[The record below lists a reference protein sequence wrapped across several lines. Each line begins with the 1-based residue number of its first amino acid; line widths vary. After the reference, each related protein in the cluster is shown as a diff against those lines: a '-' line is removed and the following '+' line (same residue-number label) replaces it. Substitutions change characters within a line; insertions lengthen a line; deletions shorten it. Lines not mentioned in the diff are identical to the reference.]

1 MLKTLR
7 IAFWAVVAILL
18 VMVGLSNRGMVTV
31 RAMPEVLAG
40 PLGIAPDVTVPLFVV
55 IFAGVALGLFVG
67 FVWEWLR
74 EWNERAVSRAKDAE
88 ITRLNAELTRLN
100 AEKAVGK
107 DEVLALVERTGS
119 QKTGTRG

>member
-1 MLKTLR
+1 
-7 IAFWAVVAILL
+7 
-18 VMVGLSNRGMVTV
+18 VMVGLSNRGMVTL

-55 IFAGVALGLFVG
+55 IFAGVAVGLFVG

-88 ITRLNAELTRLN
+88 IARLTAELSRLN

-107 DEVLALVERTGS
+107 DEVLALVERTG
-119 QKTGTRG
+119 TRG